1 MRYFAVIRNCA
12 AWAMAT
18 LAAVTLPVQGQQI
31 HLQIH
36 GAIYTPTLS
45 PIAVHAANITLN
57 SSRTSQYTV
66 HANPISIDRV
76 VVDITYH

>member
-12 AWAMAT
+12 AWAMVT

-31 HLQIH
+31 RMQVH

-45 PIAVHAANITLN
+45 PTAVHAANIALN
-57 SSRTSQYTV
+57 SSPANQYTV
-66 HANPISIDRV
+66 HATPISIDRV
-76 VVDITYH
+76 VVNITYH